1 MAVKMGIGCHS
12 KYEPMLILH
21 VDILRIVNCELWI
34 LISLIGFSWGSILN
48 IKKYRFDK
56 KKKKIHTLQFAI
68 YRPNECDVSHI
79 SQNFTENNILTLL

>member
-12 KYEPMLILH
+12 KYVPMLILH

-48 IKKYRFDK
+48 IKISFWQK
-56 KKKKIHTLQFAI
+56 KEENSHFAI
-68 YRPNECDVSHI
+68 RNLP
-79 SQNFTENNILTLL
+79 T

>member
-21 VDILRIVNCELWI
+21 VDILWI
-34 LISLIGFSWGSILN
+34 LISLIGFSWGSIWN

-56 KKKKIHTLQFAI
+56 KRENSHFAI
-68 YRPNECDVSHI
+68 RNLP
-79 SQNFTENNILTLL
+79 T